1 MVEMIEPKHFKQ
13 ISYLIERWS
22 IPSYLDN
29 AKQKTAIGRLYY
41 YVFLEIREIIKAKLS
56 PSQLEELE
64 SGNLR
69 GRIHIIL
76 INLLY
81 KVGLTEE
88 GRNLWK
94 LRDIRNFADYYLQMG
109 GVEASLSEAKKL
121 TKNLE
126 DSFQKIRNLPES
138 QVQQAFNSV
147 V

>member
-1 MVEMIEPKHFKQ
+1 MVEMIEPRHLKQ

-29 AKQKTAIGRLYY
+29 AKQKTVIDRLYY

-56 PSQLEELE
+56 PSQLEKLE
-64 SGNLR
+64 SNNIR
-69 GRIHIIL
+69 GKIHRIL
-76 INLLY
+76 INFLY

-94 LRDIRNFADYYLQMG
+94 LRNIRNFADYNLLMG
-109 GVEASLSEAKKL
+109 GVEVSLSEAKKL

-126 DSFQKIRNLPES
+126 NSFQKIMDLPES